1 MAKEITTNIVI
12 NATPEKVWEVLTHF
26 QAYSAWNPFIQ
37 SLDGNI
43 QVGKKITVRLQP
55 HDAKGMT
62 FKPIVQHVV
71 EKKTFSWLGHLL
83 IPGLFDGKHAFE
95 LIDNG
100 NGTTTFVHSE
110 TFKGLLIPFFKKFLE
125 HNTKIA
131 FEQMNVALKKR
142 VESRIIR

>member
-1 MAKEITTNIVI
+1 M
-12 NATPEKVWEVLTHF
+12 
-26 QAYSAWNPFIQ
+26 
-37 SLDGNI
+37 
-43 QVGKKITVRLQP
+43 
-55 HDAKGMT
+55 
-62 FKPIVQHVV
+62 KPVQQF
-71 EKKTFSWLGHLL
+71 EARKTFSWLGHLL

-95 LIDNG
+95 LIDNR

-142 VESRIIR
+142 VEQL